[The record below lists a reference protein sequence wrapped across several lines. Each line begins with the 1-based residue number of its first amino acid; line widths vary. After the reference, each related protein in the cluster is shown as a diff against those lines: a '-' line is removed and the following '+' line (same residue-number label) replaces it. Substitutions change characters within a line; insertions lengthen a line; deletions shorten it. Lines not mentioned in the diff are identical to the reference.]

1 MVVYNSPQSVHL
13 LWDSAPTAT
22 FVGIDGARGGW
33 VVATCAGGNTSLQ
46 LYRAIADVPLSSP
59 GRVLIDMPIGLP
71 SQHRRLC
78 DAQARE
84 LLGPRRATIFPVP
97 TRAAVYTESYAE
109 CCAVNERIQGCRVSK
124 QAWNLFPKIRELD
137 LYLRADSTRHAC
149 IAEGHPELAFR
160 ALHASAS
167 PLPSKRTPEGIQ
179 LRRDALAGVG
189 VAVDALIEPFL
200 ASHPKDVDV
209 TDALDALA
217 LCALLTTTR
226 GRVSFVGQT
235 DLDEHGA
242 PQRICVG

>member
-1 MVVYNSPQSVHL
+1 MVVSNSPHSAHL
-13 LWDSAPTAT
+13 VWDSAPTAT

-33 VVATCAGGNTSLQ
+33 VVATCAGGNISLQ

-59 GRVLIDMPIGLP
+59 CRVLIDMPIGLP
-71 SQHRRLC
+71 SQNRRLC

-84 LLGPRRATIFPVP
+84 LLGPRRSTIFSVP
-97 TRAAVYTESYAE
+97 SRSAVYTNSYAE
-109 CCAVNERIQGCRVSK
+109 CCAVNERMQGCRVSK

-137 LYLRADSTRHAC
+137 IYLRADPTRHAC

-167 PLPSKRTPEGIQ
+167 PLPSKRTPEGVHM
-179 LRRDALAGVG
+179 RREALVG
-189 VAVDALIEPFL
+189 LGLAVDALIKPLL

-217 LCALLTTTR
+217 LCSLLTTTR

-235 DLDEHGA
+235 VLDEHGA
-242 PQRICVG
+242 PQRVCVG